1 MDLFYFKF
9 FCHKQIHLPSIAT
22 KNEKKCDKS
31 NFLCIPIY
39 PFSNFIRNKTSS
51 YDIRGYCKCP
61 RSYLKVFKIMI
72 YSLMIFNPDIN
83 LFGPMLSPNKGFG
96 FKQNLYLRSNCQFIS
111 HVHSNLLSPQ
121 RWSFEGTNYWQVV
134 LIIYLVIMYIMTQV
148 ATIQHV
154 GITYY
159 YFMMEVLEPTTIK
172 RMILK
177 QMICAMQM
185 YKRS

>member
-9 FCHKQIHLPSIAT
+9 FLSQVDTFAIHCHK
-22 KNEKKCDKS
+22 KWEKCDKS

-96 FKQNLYLRSNCQFIS
+96 FKHNLYLRSNCQFIS

-121 RWSFEGTNYWQVV
+121 RWSFEDTNYW
-134 LIIYLVIMYIMTQV
+134 
-148 ATIQHV
+148 
-154 GITYY
+154 
-159 YFMMEVLEPTTIK
+159 
-172 RMILK
+172 
-177 QMICAMQM
+177 
-185 YKRS
+185 